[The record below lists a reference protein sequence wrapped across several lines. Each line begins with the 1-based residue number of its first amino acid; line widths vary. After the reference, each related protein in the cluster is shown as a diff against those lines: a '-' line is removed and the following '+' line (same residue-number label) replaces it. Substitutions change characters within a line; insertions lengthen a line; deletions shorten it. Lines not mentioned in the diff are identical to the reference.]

1 MLIQAWCETSINI
14 EKVINHI
21 GGFNV
26 SILIDSGSLILTFF
40 NLNIKKIAA
49 KIIIIKPILDMFD

>member
-1 MLIQAWCETSINI
+1 MLIQAWCETSINN